1 MDAHALLDR
10 LCKAD
15 RSGLHVACDVLG
27 TQNWELI
34 DLGRALQKAADDAAS
49 DNTPPPRHSNRKR

>member
-1 MDAHALLDR
+1 MDARRILEQ
-10 LCKAD
+10 LCNAD

-34 DLGRALQKAADDAAS
+34 TLGGALQKSVDEAAVDD
-49 DNTPPPRHSNRKR
+49 TPAPRNSNRKR